1 MKSNEYKKYTFSKED
16 DACLFSA
23 ILNSSLFYYIWEIY
37 SDCWHITKKELD
49 LIHLDFSLVDSKTK
63 KRIVKLYKQLEEELE
78 NSKKYIGSVQTD
90 YVYQHKLHK
99 TTIDKID
106 ILIGRLFYLNDDE
119 INEIIN
125 YQLAYRLNTE
135 RK

>member
-1 MKSNEYKKYTFSKED
+1 MPEPVYQRESAYRLWSTLTARTFSP
-16 DACLFSA
+16 
-23 ILNSSLFYYIWEIY
+23 
-37 SDCWHITKKELD
+37 
-49 LIHLDFSLVDSKTK
+49 HLDFSLVDSKAK